1 MDYLVHFGLEV
12 IGQGVLVL
20 AYKHVCRSDWHRFV
34 IWFVG
39 TLLTTIITVSLV
51 G

>member
-1 MDYLVHFGLEV
+1 MDYLVHFLLEV

-20 AYKHVCRSDWHRFV
+20 AYQHVCRKSWHRAM
-34 IWFVG
+34 IWFFG
-39 TLLTTIITVSLV
+39 TLVTTIVTVHAV

>member
-1 MDYLVHFGLEV
+1 MDYAIHFLLEV
-12 IGQGVLVL
+12 LGQAVLVL
-20 AYKHVCRSDWHRFV
+20 AYQHVCRKSWHRTA

-39 TLLTTIITVSLV
+39 TLLTTIITVNII